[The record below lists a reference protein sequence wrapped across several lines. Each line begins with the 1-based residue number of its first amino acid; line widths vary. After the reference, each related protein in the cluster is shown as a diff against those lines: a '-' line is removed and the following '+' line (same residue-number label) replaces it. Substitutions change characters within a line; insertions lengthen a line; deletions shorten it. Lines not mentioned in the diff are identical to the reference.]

1 MAKLKAEASF
11 VVRTYATEYEAEALR
26 IQVFE
31 MMDQQSTKSEGDLMK
46 RKNYTIQSSAIERDI
61 CDDLLKHPR
70 TQLLNE
76 DQRRSVDNR
85 NSHVPR
91 TGNLTLGSQK
101 SLIEVSDVLCQL
113 LK

>member
-1 MAKLKAEASF
+1 
-11 VVRTYATEYEAEALR
+11 
-26 IQVFE
+26 
-31 MMDQQSTKSEGDLMK
+31 MMDQQSTKLEADLMK

>member
-1 MAKLKAEASF
+1 
-11 VVRTYATEYEAEALR
+11 
-26 IQVFE
+26 

-61 CDDLLKHPR
+61 CDDLLYQQHQQLLNHPR

-76 DQRRSVDNR
+76 RQRRSVDNR

-91 TGNLTLGSQK
+91 TGDLTLGSQK